1 MKSEWTKKKLSDIAD
16 FNPRETIKKGAIA
29 KKIPMDVLRPSYRD
43 IPYYVEE
50 CFSGGT
56 KFRNGDTIM
65 ARITPCL
72 ENGKTA
78 QVSILNDGEVGFGST
93 EYIVFRA
100 KEGIADKDYLYYL
113 VCSPEVREP
122 AIKSM
127 VGSSGRQR
135 VQTDV
140 VKNLE
145 IDVPPLVEQEK
156 IGSFLKAFDDKIA
169 LNDRINKNLEQQAVF
184 LFKKWFIE
192 FDNTSRNRLE
202 TRFGLIPDSFKLL
215 KNGEL
220 PLVVTDYVANGSFAS
235 LKANVTLYQEPNYA
249 YFIRNTDLKS
259 GTFEVFVDE
268 HSYNFLSKSTLYGG
282 EIIISNVGD
291 VGSVFLCPK
300 LDKPMTLGNNII
312 MLRPEQENLR
322 YYFYI
327 WFKWLYGQSLIQGI
341 KGGSA
346 QPKFNKTDFKNLPI
360 FLPPDDLLEQ
370 FHQIV
375 KPMFELIDEN
385 NAENQAL
392 TTTRNVLLPKLMSGE
407 LDVSDIDL

>member
-1 MKSEWTKKKLSDIAD
+1 MKSECTKKKLSDIAD

-29 KKIPMDVLRPSYRD
+29 KKIHMDVLRPFYRD

-50 CFSGGT
+50 GFSGGT

-169 LNDRINKNLEQQAVF
+169 LNDRINKNLEQQAMA
-184 LFKKWFIE
+184 LFKSWFIDYE
-192 FDNTSRNRLE
+192 P
-202 TRFGLIPDSFKLL
+202 FG
-215 KNGEL
+215 GQL
-220 PLVVTDYVANGSFAS
+220 PT
-235 LKANVTLYQEPNYA
+235 
-249 YFIRNTDLKS
+249 IWKS
-259 GTFEVFVDE
+259 GVLGDFVE
-268 HSYNFLSKSTLYGG
+268 IKRGGSPRPIQNFLSDSGLHWLKISDATCISSPFINEIKEYIIEDGLKKTVFLKAGNLVLSNSATPGLPKILDIDTCIHDGWLYFPSSKF
-282 EIIISNVGD
+282 SNEYLYLYFRHIRDNLVALGN
-291 VGSVFLCPK
+291 GSVF
-300 LDKPMTLGNNII
+300 T
-312 MLRPEQENLR
+312 NL
-322 YYFYI
+322 
-327 WFKWLYGQSLIQGI
+327 
-341 KGGSA
+341 
-346 QPKFNKTDFKNLPI
+346 KTDILKNYPTNLPTGDVLSKFDEVI
-360 FLPPDDLLEQ
+360 
-370 FHQIV
+370 
-375 KPMFELIDEN
+375 KPMFSMILSK
-385 NAENQAL
+385 
-392 TTTRNVLLPKLMSGE
+392 TRESKRLMEIRDSLLPKLMSGE

>member
-29 KKIPMDVLRPSYRD
+29 KKIPMDVLRPFYRD

-145 IDVPPLVEQEK
+145 IDVPSLVEQEK
-156 IGSFLKAFDDKIA
+156 IGSFLKTFDDKIA
-169 LNDRINKNLEQQAVF
+169 LNDRINKNLEQQAQALFKSWFLDYEPWDGSVPDSWNHGKLGDFAEIKRGGSPRPIQEYLSDSGLRWLKISDVTSLQTPFVIDIKDHIIEAGLRKTVF
-184 LFKKWFIE
+184 LKAGSLVLSNSATPGVPKILDVDSCIHDGWLYFPESKFSNEYLYLYFKYI
-192 FDNTSRNRLE
+192 RQQ
-202 TRFGLIPDSFKLL
+202 
-215 KNGEL
+215 
-220 PLVVTDYVANGSFAS
+220 LVN
-235 LKANVTLYQEPNYA
+235 
-249 YFIRNTDLKS
+249 
-259 GTFEVFVDE
+259 
-268 HSYNFLSKSTLYGG
+268 LS
-282 EIIISNVGD
+282 N
-291 VGSVFLCPK
+291 GSVF
-300 LDKPMTLGNNII
+300 NN
-312 MLRPEQENLR
+312 L
-322 YYFYI
+322 
-327 WFKWLYGQSLIQGI
+327 
-341 KGGSA
+341 
-346 QPKFNKTDFKNLPI
+346 KTDILKRYPTILPDKETLRR
-360 FLPPDDLLEQ
+360 FDD
-370 FHQIV
+370 IV
-375 KPMFELIDEN
+375 IPMFLQMQN
-385 NAENQAL
+385 L
-392 TTTRNVLLPKLMSGE
+392 TRESHKLADMRDALLPKLMSGE
-407 LDVSDIDL
+407 LDISDINL